1 MSIIFLNRK
10 NLLGGSKK
18 KNKTNTNKTN
28 KNNKSIY
35 KNNTNKADKFQDYSE
50 EVRECN
56 KILRT
61 QEHKCNCFLDGN
73 VPDSNIS
80 DCMKKNNGT
89 ECKNYN
95 ICKKKFMEYM
105 SGTEP
110 NFDPNKWNHP
120 YIKGSHNCYTYFLN
134 DKIKAVSNECR
145 RLCKKKHKGKC
156 PKKTKKCRE
165 LKPQPGDYANLK
177 GWINKNR
184 KYTCSNM
191 EKKIYSDNLEEISRS
206 NTKDKKEGK
215 GIVKNKKSML
225 FKVPFTEKCPPNY
238 YKGEMTID
246 DGHTYHFY
254 RQDNNGRFS
263 HKPGTL
269 GVEHHDASGFPIY
282 APHLSD
288 RNYNKEKRQNGI
300 NYNKHCGYYCIPN
313 NHHKD
318 THAI

>member
-1 MSIIFLNRK
+1 MSVVFLNRK
-10 NLLGGSKK
+10 ASLRGGRSKK
-18 KNKTNTNKTN
+18 KNN
-28 KNNKSIY
+28 KNNKSSN
-35 KNNTNKADKFQDYSE
+35 KNNVYRNNTDKTDKFQDYSKE
-50 EVRECN
+50 IRECN
-56 KILRT
+56 KILKT
-61 QEHKCNCFLDGN
+61 HDHKCNCFIKGN
-73 VPDSNIS
+73 IPDPNVE
-80 DCMKKNNGT
+80 DCMKKNSGDD
-89 ECKNYN
+89 CKNYN
-95 ICKKKFMEYM
+95 VCKKKFMEYM

-110 NFDPNKWNHP
+110 AFEPDKWNHP

-145 RLCKKKHKGKC
+145 RLCKKKHKNKC
-156 PKKTKKCRE
+156 PRKTKKCRE

-177 GWINKNR
+177 GWIDKNR
-184 KYTCSNM
+184 KYTCSDM
-191 EKKIYSDNLEEISRS
+191 ERKIYADNLEDLSMS

-215 GIVKNKKSML
+215 GIVDNKKSMI

-269 GVEHHDASGFPIY
+269 GVEHHDASGFPIW

-300 NYNKHCGYYCIPN
+300 NYNKHCGYYCVPN